1 MKRWWTQ
8 IEPALMIPPD
18 SRLMLS
24 NARIPAE
31 LVLDPP
37 PAAVSDAEGALQ
49 LDVLVDQGMIA
60 ALFPAGSGPENGAP
74 VCLDGRHVWPAFIDM
89 HTHLDCGQAIPRV
102 RPDGTI
108 HGGFSLTA
116 MDWDRWTDEDM
127 TLRMEFGLQCAHVH
141 GVSAIRTHVDSE
153 TLALSRRGYRVFDRL
168 RGKWA
173 GRVDLQGV
181 TIAAMEAWTGDEA
194 RDLADLAAS
203 MGGILGGVTDTLERG
218 ENGTYDTLGEALDR
232 LFALAKERSLD
243 VDLHVDQTEDV
254 SVFTIPEIARSR
266 LRSGF
271 QGRVVLGHCVNLALQ
286 PPEVIE
292 NTLSLAKEAD
302 LAFVSMP
309 TPMMYLMDRKAGR
322 TPRWRGVTA
331 ANEIR
336 AAGLPLAIGG
346 DNCRDAWYAYGDHDM
361 LDTLKQAIRI
371 FQADEPLTGSL
382 AMASRV
388 PADLIGRP
396 DLGRIGVGLPANL
409 VIFSARSVNTLLC
422 RDQADRIVLCRGR
435 KVTDPLPLH
444 HALERV
450 LNGSDAL
457 LPTTRRD

>member
-1 MKRWWTQ
+1 MKND
-8 IEPALMIPPD
+8 E
-18 SRLMLS
+18 SRLNIPTANRHVLS
-24 NARIPAE
+24 NARVPAE
-31 LVLDPP
+31 LVVDPP
-37 PAAVSDAEGALQ
+37 GGAIADAEGALL
-49 LDVLVDQGMIA
+49 LDVLIDQGKIA
-60 ALFPAGSGPENGAP
+60 ELFRAGTAPATGAHTR
-74 VCLDGRHVWPAFIDM
+74 LDGRHLWPAFIDM
-89 HTHLDCGQAIPRV
+89 HTHLDCGQSIPRV

-116 MDWDRWTDEDM
+116 MDWERWTDEDM

-153 TLALSRRGYRVFDRL
+153 TLALSQRGYRVFDHL
-168 RGKWA
+168 RRIWA

-181 TIAAMEAWTGDEA
+181 TIAAMEAWIGNEA
-194 RDLADLAAS
+194 RDMADLAAS

-218 ENGTYDTLGEALDR
+218 ENGTYDTLGTALDR
-232 LFALAKERSLD
+232 LFALAKERDLD

-286 PPEVIE
+286 PPDIIE
-292 NTLSLAKEAD
+292 STLALAKEAE

-409 VIFSARSVNTLLC
+409 VIFSARSLNALLC
-422 RDQADRIVLCRGR
+422 RDQADRIVLNHGR
-435 KVTDPLPLH
+435 EVTNSLPLH
-444 HALERV
+444 HELER
-450 LNGSDAL
+450 AL
-457 LPTTRRD
+457 GVAEAMP

>member
-1 MKRWWTQ
+1 MPV
-8 IEPALMIPPD
+8 EPAMIIPAV
-18 SRLMLS
+18 SKVMLS
-24 NARIPAE
+24 NARVPAE

-37 PAAVSDAEGALQ
+37 AGAIADAEGALR
-49 LDVLVDQGMIA
+49 LDVLIDQGKIA
-60 ALFPAGSGPENGAP
+60 GLFRAGTAPETGAH
-74 VCLDGRHVWPAFIDM
+74 VRLEGRHLWPAFIDM
-89 HTHLDCGQAIPRV
+89 HTHLDCGQSIPRV

-108 HGGFSLTA
+108 HSGFSLTA
-116 MDWDRWTDEDM
+116 VDWERWTDEDM
-127 TLRMEFGLQCAHVH
+127 TLRMEFGLQCAYVH

-153 TLALSRRGYRVFDRL
+153 TLALSQRGYRVFDHL
-168 RGKWA
+168 RRKWA
-173 GRVDLQGV
+173 GRVELQGV
-181 TIAAMEAWTGDEA
+181 TIAAMEAWIGDEG
-194 RDLADLAAS
+194 RELADLAAS

-218 ENGTYDTLGEALDR
+218 ENGTYDTLETALDR
-232 LFALAKERSLD
+232 LFALAKERGLD

-286 PPEVIE
+286 TPDIIE
-292 NTLSLAKEAD
+292 STLALAKEAD

-309 TPMMYLMDRKAGR
+309 TPMMYLMDRKTGR

-331 ANEIR
+331 GNEIR

-396 DLGRIGVGLPANL
+396 DLGRIGLGLPANL
-409 VIFSARSVNTLLC
+409 VIFSARSVNALLC
-422 RDQADRIVLCRGR
+422 RDQADRIVLSQGR
-435 KVTDPLPLH
+435 EVTEPLPLH
-444 HALERV
+444 HELER
-450 LNGSDAL
+450 AL
-457 LPTTRRD
+457 GVVEVGL